1 MITPDQFKRACGTL
15 LGIVNKQS
23 AISAQSNLGD
33 KSAMDSLSDASGQ
46 LNDDT
51 LRVLV
56 MGKFSSGKSTFL
68 NALMGQKLLPAK
80 PTPTTAV
87 IGEIVYSES
96 PEAILHPK
104 KGYAGGNKPF
114 PIKIEE
120 LAKYIVI
127 DHTQPS
133 ATRKRLRILSVRLL
147 LSIRYLSASMELC
160 LLTHQGLTI
169 LLVMTQSLK
178 IICLL
183 QMQYYTA

>member
-104 KGYAGGNKPF
+104 KG
-114 PIKIEE
+114 
-120 LAKYIVI
+120 
-127 DHTQPS
+127 
-133 ATRKRLRILSVRLL
+133 
-147 LSIRYLSASMELC
+147 M
-160 LLTHQGLTI
+160 
-169 LLVMTQSLK
+169 LVGISRSQ
-178 IICLL
+178 
-183 QMQYYTA
+183 